1 MLDPLTPKSDQHLIS
16 PNAVTPESHIQGHES
31 KGNNHQLKK
40 PLMVEQILFV
50 SSIGDVWKQCGEYPY
65 DTNSFLFFFFCVFWL
80 IVVSNDLNA

>member
-1 MLDPLTPKSDQHLIS
+1 MLDPLAPKSDQHLIS

-31 KGNNHQLKK
+31 KRNNHRLKK

-50 SSIGDVWKQCGEYPY
+50 SSIGNVWKQCGEYSY
-65 DTNSFLFFFFCVFWL
+65 DTNSFLFFFCVFWL

>member
-16 PNAVTPESHIQGHES
+16 PNAVTHESQIQGHES

-65 DTNSFLFFFFCVFWL
+65 DTNSFLFFFCVFWL

>member
-16 PNAVTPESHIQGHES
+16 PYAFTPESHIQGHES

-50 SSIGDVWKQCGEYPY
+50 SSIGDVWKQCGDIPM
-65 DTNSFLFFFFCVFWL
+65 TRILFFFFFAF
-80 IVVSNDLNA
+80 SR

>member
-16 PNAVTPESHIQGHES
+16 PYAFTPESHIQGHES

-50 SSIGDVWKQCGEYPY
+50 SSIGDVWKHCGEYPY
-65 DTNSFLFFFFCVFWL
+65 DTNSFLFFFCVFWL